1 MIALDTNILLY
12 VHDPRDPRKQRIAME
27 LVRSLDQPALLWQVA
42 CEYVAASRKLSPF
55 GLTVAGAL
63 ENVQTLRRIWT
74 SCGPSWDALDEA
86 EWLLARYSLSF
97 WDALLVASCSVHGIE
112 KLYTED
118 FSGYPAIG
126 DVAIVDP
133 FQAAP

>member
-1 MIALDTNILLY
+1 M
-12 VHDPRDPRKQRIAME
+12 
-27 LVRSLDQPALLWQVA
+27 A

-86 EWLLARYSLSF
+86 ERLL
-97 WDALLVASCSVHGIE
+97 GE

-118 FSGYPAIG
+118 FSGYAAIG
-126 DVAIVDP
+126 EVAIVDP
-133 FQAAP
+133 FRAAP